1 LCKDN
6 RTKHR
11 PAGFINGTGEKK
23 QASDTARW
31 KFKEYSY
38 LFTHRPEKL
47 QPCHPSFSQDPFIMF
62 ESRNLSLSVGT
73 KQLLQD
79 ASFRIG
85 DRDRVALVGMNGTGK
100 STLLQLISGTASES
114 TLVSE
119 GQFLKSADTSIGY
132 LPQEISFDGDLEKT
146 ALQYTMHAQK
156 RLFEL
161 SETIA
166 RLEHELA
173 LPDHDHAGEAYH
185 QLIERFTDAMH
196 DFELEGGYTMR
207 AQAEKMLSGLGFS
220 EADFHKKVKAF
231 SGGWQMRLLIARLLL
246 QNPTLLLLD
255 EPTNHLDID
264 SLRWLE
270 NYLQNYEHSCIIVSH
285 DRFFLDKLTTRTLE
299 ISFQRI
305 EEYKGNYSYYEKEK
319 AARYEL
325 MMNRY
330 ENDLKKMSDLKAFV
344 DRFRYKATKARQAQ
358 SRLRQLEK
366 LEQELQAPEE
376 DLSRI
381 SFRFPKANPSGR
393 EVMRLDKVA
402 KSYTLPDG
410 TLKPVLHGIDLEVLR
425 GDRIA
430 VVGSNGA
437 GKTTFCKILAGEIDF
452 EGKRTTGHNVS
463 LNYFAQHQTENLDPE
478 KSIYG
483 EMLGAAPTPEAQRK
497 IRDILGCFLFSG
509 DAIEKKI
516 RVLSGGEKSRVAL
529 ARILLQA
536 SNILI
541 MDEPTNHLDM
551 RSKEMLIDALENYDG
566 TLLLVSHDR
575 YFLDSLV
582 NKVVEIKNGV
592 LQLYHGSYADYLEK
606 AEKAVEEER
615 HRERVCQKAETAKG
629 RETPAQKPAAAP
641 RKNHRKIESIEKN
654 IQALEQKK
662 ESLESLMASEEFYRR
677 SPTENKNTL
686 EEYHS
691 VSAEL
696 DRLFTEW
703 ETAMS

>member
-1 LCKDN
+1 
-6 RTKHR
+6 
-11 PAGFINGTGEKK
+11 
-23 QASDTARW
+23 
-31 KFKEYSY
+31 
-38 LFTHRPEKL
+38 
-47 QPCHPSFSQDPFIMF
+47 MF
-62 ESRNLSLSVGT
+62 EARNLSLSVGT
-73 KQLLQD
+73 KELLAD
-79 ASFRIG
+79 SSFRIG
-85 DRDRVALVGMNGTGK
+85 DRDRVSLVGMNGTGK
-100 STLLQLISGTASES
+100 STLLKLISGTSSES
-114 TLVSE
+114 TIVTE

-132 LPQEISFDGDLEKT
+132 LPQEISFDDDLEKT
-146 ALQYTMHAQK
+146 ALQYAMHANI

-166 RLEHELA
+166 KLEHELA
-173 LPDHDHAGEAYH
+173 LPDQDHAGEAYH
-185 QLIERFTDAMH
+185 KLIERFTDAMH
-196 DFELEGGYTMR
+196 DFDHHGGYTMR

-231 SGGWQMRLLIARLLL
+231 SGGWQMRLLITRLLL

-299 ISFQRI
+299 IAFQRI

-325 MMNRY
+325 MMSRY
-330 ENDLKKMSDLKAFV
+330 ANDLKKAAELKAFV

-366 LEQELQAPEE
+366 LEQGLQAPEE
-376 DLSRI
+376 DLSQI

-393 EVMRLDKVA
+393 EVMRLEGIGKT
-402 KSYTLPDG
+402 YTLPDG
-410 TLKPVLHGIDLEVLR
+410 TPKQVLSKINLEVLR

-430 VVGSNGA
+430 IVGSNGA

-452 EGKRTTGHNVS
+452 EGKLSTGHNVS
-463 LNYFAQHQTENLDPE
+463 LNYFAQHQTENLDTE
-478 KSIYG
+478 KTVYK
-483 EMLGAAPTPEAQRK
+483 EMLDAAPTSEAQKK

-509 DAIEKKI
+509 SAVEKKI
-516 RVLSGGEKSRVAL
+516 GVLSGGEKSRVAL

-536 SNILI
+536 SNLLI

-582 NKVVEIKNGV
+582 NKVIEIKNGG
-592 LQLYHGSYADYLEK
+592 LQLYHGTYAEYLEK
-606 AEKAVEEER
+606 AEKTLEEER
-615 HRERVCQKAETAKG
+615 VLESARQKAEIAAAKISKV
-629 RETPAQKPAAAP
+629 PQAKPAPAP
-641 RKNHRKIESIEKN
+641 KKNHRKIESIEKS
-654 IQALEQKK
+654 IQALEQRK
-662 ESLESLMASEEFYRR
+662 ENLEAVMASEEFYKQ
-677 SPTENKNTL
+677 SPETTKKTL
-686 EEYHS
+686 DEYHTLGT
-691 VSAEL
+691 EL
-696 DRLFTEW
+696 DRLFAEW
-703 ETAMS
+703 EKATS